1 MLMTP
6 VFSSGCGDKNTKYFH
21 TLTAVC
27 KSGTG
32 LMVFS
37 LPMGCGA
44 QMIEALN
51 YFRTLF
57 SSNEPIASHDIGL
70 MNLPKLGTEDEAA

>member
-1 MLMTP
+1 
-6 VFSSGCGDKNTKYFH
+6 
-21 TLTAVC
+21 
-27 KSGTG
+27 
-32 LMVFS
+32 MVFS